1 MRYFN
6 NEKYKNREGYLAYV
20 EYCRSIWGSIPLG
33 IKQICKGMLPNEFD
47 SNIRYD
53 LHDGRI
59 SNVEVDADTDTINIT
74 YVLFDEEDKK
84 HILKGAYKNAKFIS
98 KPSHNFV
105 DNDFNRRCD
114 IMCNEIICLE
124 DGRFRHSILYPSG
137 EELIIEFTSFELN
150 VLYTEE

>member
-1 MRYFN
+1 MRYLN

-20 EYCRSIWGSIPLG
+20 EYCKSIWKVMPMG

-59 SNVEVDADTDTINIT
+59 SKMEIDVDTIDIT
-74 YVLFDEEDKK
+74 YLLFDEEDKK
-84 HILKGAYKNAKFIS
+84 HILKGTYKDAKFLN
-98 KPSHNFV
+98 KPSHNFI

-114 IMCNEIICLE
+114 IMCNEIIYVE
-124 DGRFRHSILYPSG
+124 NGIFRHSILYPSG
-137 EELIIEFTSFELN
+137 EELIIEFTSFELD